1 MNELNRRQSHFWK
14 EMMSWMMSRIDVI
27 INVIDN
33 RAKISKIE
41 QKRKTLSVFKSKA
54 SF

>member
-1 MNELNRRQSHFWK
+1 MNELNQRQSHFWK
-14 EMMSWMMSRIDVI
+14 RMMSWMMSRINVM

-33 RAKISKIE
+33 RAEASEIE
-41 QKRKTLSVFKSKA
+41 QKRKISNVFKSRA